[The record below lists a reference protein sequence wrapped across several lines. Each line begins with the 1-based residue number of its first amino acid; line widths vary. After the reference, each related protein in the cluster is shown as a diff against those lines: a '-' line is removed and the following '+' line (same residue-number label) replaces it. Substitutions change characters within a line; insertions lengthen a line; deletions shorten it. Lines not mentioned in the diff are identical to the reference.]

1 MTSQTKT
8 DKRIALEREAKELDI
23 KGRLP
28 TQDAALE
35 AKIKTANL
43 IKSKL
48 VVGAS
53 NVEESEIEEVV
64 AQVGKEPV
72 HESVQVETPKRKK
85 APRMTVAGINTD
97 SRTEAVERLE
107 REDPDCKYIFQNS
120 SISDKDLAAKGL
132 ERTGESVKND
142 ILCRTMKDSYEEVL
156 AAKNEGQFESMQRI
170 DGGTGIVGNHEARP
184 KSPKS

>member
-8 DKRIALEREAKELDI
+8 DKRIALEKEAKALDI
-23 KGRLP
+23 KGRFP
-28 TQDAALE
+28 AQDTGLQ
-35 AKIKTANL
+35 AKIDKANE

-53 NVEESEIEEVV
+53 NVEESEIADVV
-64 AQVGKEPV
+64 AQVEEV
-72 HESVQVETPKRKK
+72 VQETVQAPKRKK

-97 SRTEAVERLE
+97 SRTEAVARLE

-142 ILCRTMKDSYEEVL
+142 ILCRTMKDSYEDVL
-156 AAKNEGQFESMQRI
+156 NAKNEGQFESMQRI
-170 DGGTGIVGNHEARP
+170 DGGTGIVGNHQAQQ